1 MHATLHQNDVDH
13 LVHDRIGDLYSTA
26 REVHVDRRSPSEH
39 AGLMTRTRWTI
50 GRRLISIGHSVSGQ
64 HA

>member
-1 MHATLHQNDVDH
+1 MAQTLHQNDIEH

-26 REVHVDRRSPSEH
+26 RELRDGRPDPSARS
-39 AGLMTRTRWTI
+39 GILTRTRWTI
-50 GRRLISIGHSVSGQ
+50 GRRLVAIGHTVSGQ